1 MFDIG
6 WTELMVIGIVA
17 LIVIGPKD
25 LPEMF
30 RTLGRFTAKAKGM
43 AREFSRAMETA
54 ADEAGV
60 KDVASDLR
68 KATSAKSMGLDA
80 VKSAASKFES
90 WDPMKS
96 TKSSAAKPDP
106 AAPKPDAPKPAA
118 AKPAEPK
125 LDIPKGPATQALADA
140 QAAKRVERTAKAA
153 EPAAKPPAKA
163 AAKPAA
169 KPTAKPASKPKA
181 AAPKP
186 APKAAPKP
194 APKTPKPN
202 TKKGDV

>member
-6 WTELMVIGIVA
+6 WTELMLIGIVA

-43 AREFSRAMETA
+43 AREFSRAMESA

-90 WDPMKS
+90 WDPMKPS
-96 TKSSAAKPDP
+96 KSVGPKPD
-106 AAPKPDAPKPAA
+106 PDAPKPQA
-118 AKPAEPK
+118 PA
-125 LDIPKGPATQALADA
+125 PKGPATQALADA
-140 QAAKRVERTAKAA
+140 QAAKRAERAAPATPAEPSPKPAAKAA
-153 EPAAKPPAKA
+153 AKPKAAAAPKAPAKA

-169 KPTAKPASKPKA
+169 KPAAKKPAAKKPS
-181 AAPKP
+181 PKKSD
-186 APKAAPKP
+186 A
-194 APKTPKPN
+194 
-202 TKKGDV
+202 